1 MLKNKLKQDSVIALK
16 SRENR
21 KVEVL
26 RFLISL
32 IDKKEL
38 QLPPETMT
46 ETDVVSVL
54 QKELKNKEESRE
66 MFAKANRSDLVEE
79 LDYEI
84 EILKEYLPKSISE
97 EELGEIVSTVIDEV
111 GVNFGMVMKNVVSKV
126 AGRAGG
132 EIISKVVKQKISERT

>member
-66 MFAKANRSDLVEE
+66 MFVKANRSDLVEE

-97 EELGEIVSTVIDEV
+97 EELAEIVSSVINEV

-126 AGRAGG
+126 AGRVGG
-132 EIISKVVKQKISERT
+132 EVISKVVKQKISERT